1 MAPYGTICD
10 VVGENG
16 PNDGERYEGNP
27 PPVLEKDETGME
39 NAGPSVPGSVC
50 CEGNEAARNCD
61 EDAPVAMDELMMAS
75 ATRGAVGSGTVDGK
89 PTVDAGVEKAGAIGA
104 PDKGAARS
112 VEGAAEVVMAAA
124 RVWDCTPSSDTM

>member
-1 MAPYGTICD
+1 MAPYGTIGD
-10 VVGENG
+10 IVGENG

-39 NAGPSVPGSVC
+39 NAGPSMPGSIC
-50 CEGNEAARNCD
+50 CEGN

-89 PTVDAGVEKAGAIGA
+89 PTLDAGVEEAGAIEA
-104 PDKGAARS
+104 PHKGTVRS

-124 RVWDCTPSSDTM
+124 RVWDRVPSSDTM